1 MILSS
6 LRALR
11 AKHAPKPLAWVEI
24 DLGAIRYNFRQINAL
39 AHRQLEPQARHEVDI
54 LSVVKADSY
63 GHGMVEVA
71 RAIAQE
77 GGRFFAVSN
86 AQEAVTLRKSG
97 CKHRIILF
105 ETTLLGLIPHL
116 VKYDLTPAVCTRE
129 FAHALDAAARRAGK
143 VVPVHV
149 KIDTGM
155 GRLGVWHKEAA
166 AFIRDIAGLKNLKVE
181 GLFTHFPV
189 ADTDEDFTR
198 QQMHDFSDVVA
209 DLIEDGIA
217 FTYLHAANSMGL
229 GGYKNRFFNLVRPGV
244 SLYGLYPAENMR
256 PMITLKP
263 AMTVKATVLF
273 VKTIHRGS
281 GVSYGHTFK
290 ALQDIPA
297 AVISIGY
304 SDGYLRAFSN
314 KAYVLINGVPCPILG
329 RVTMDQTIV
338 DISLALCAGK
348 VKIGDEAVVLG
359 HQGKSVVS
367 ADELA
372 AWADTINYEIVCNL
386 GNRLPR
392 VFLK

>member
-1 MILSS
+1 MISS
-6 LRALR
+6 SRRRDTTWISFLLLKPMHTGMAWWMW
-11 AKHAPKPLAWVEI
+11 PKPLRKRVE
-24 DLGAIRYNFRQINAL
+24 G
-39 AHRQLEPQARHEVDI
+39 
-54 LSVVKADSY
+54 S
-63 GHGMVEVA
+63 
-71 RAIAQE
+71 
-77 GGRFFAVSN
+77 FAVSN
-86 AQEAVTLRKSG
+86 VQEAITLRKSG
-97 CKHRIILF
+97 CRHKIILF
-105 ETTLLGLIPHL
+105 ETTLCELVPYL
-116 VKYDLTPAVCTRE
+116 VKYNLTPAVCTRE
-129 FAHALDAAARRAGK
+129 FARALDVSARRARK
-143 VVPVHV
+143 VIPVHV

-155 GRLGVWHKEAA
+155 GRLGVWHKDAA
-166 AFIRDIAGLKNLKVE
+166 LFVRDIAGLKNLKIE

-189 ADTDEDFTR
+189 ADTDEAFTSR
-198 QQMHDFSDVVA
+198 QMKDFSNVVA

-229 GGYKNRFFNLVRPGV
+229 GAYKNRFFNLARPGV
-244 SLYGLYPAENMR
+244 ALYGLYPAELMR
-256 PMITLKP
+256 PVIALKP
-263 AMTVKATVLF
+263 VMTVKATVLF

-314 KAYVLINGVPCPILG
+314 KAYVLINGIPCPILG

-338 DISLALCAGK
+338 DISLASCAGR
-348 VKIGDEAVVLG
+348 VSIGDEVVVLG
-359 HQGKSVVS
+359 GQGKSVIS

-372 AWADTINYEIVCNL
+372 QWADTINYEIVCNL

>member
-1 MILSS
+1 MIFSAFRS
-6 LRALR
+6 ART
-11 AKHAPKPLAWVEI
+11 PKPLAWVEI
-24 DLGAIRYNFRQINAL
+24 DLKAVRYNFRQIKSL
-39 AHRQLEPQARHEVDI
+39 AHEQLEPQARHDVDI
-54 LSVVKADSY
+54 LSVVKADAY

-71 RAIAQE
+71 QAIARE

-105 ETTLLGLIPHL
+105 ETTMPDLVPFL
-116 VKYDLTPAVCTRE
+116 VKYNLTPAVCTRE
-129 FAHALDAAARRAGK
+129 FARALDAAARRARK

-155 GRLGVWHKEAA
+155 GRLGVWHKDAA
-166 AFIRDIAGLKNLKVE
+166 LFVRDISGLKNLKVE

-189 ADTDEDFTR
+189 ADSDEAFTR
-198 QQMHDFSDVVA
+198 QQMHDFSNVVA
-209 DLIEDGIA
+209 DLIEDGIS

-229 GGYKNRFFNLVRPGV
+229 SGYKNRFFNLVRPGV
-244 SLYGLYPAENMR
+244 SLYGLYPAQDMH
-256 PMITLKP
+256 PIIDLKP
-263 AMTVKATVLF
+263 VMSVKATVLF

-281 GVSYGHTFK
+281 GVSYGHTFR

-297 AVISIGY
+297 AVISMGY

-314 KAYVLINGVPCPILG
+314 KAYVLINGVPCPVLG

-338 DISLALCAGK
+338 DISLAVCAGR
-348 VKIGDEAVVLG
+348 VAIGDEAVVLG
-359 HQGKSVVS
+359 RQGQSVIS

-372 AWADTINYEIVCNL
+372 RWADTINYEIVCNL

-392 VFLK
+392 VYI

>member
-1 MILSS
+1 MIFSWFRS
-6 LRALR
+6 L
-11 AKHAPKPLAWVEI
+11 KPMAWVEI
-24 DLGAIRYNFRQINAL
+24 DLKAVRHNFRQIKAL
-39 AHRQLEPQARHEVDI
+39 AREQLEPQARRDVDI
-54 LSVVKADSY
+54 LSVVKADAY
-63 GHGMVEVA
+63 GHGMTAVA
-71 RAIAQE
+71 KAITRE
-77 GGRFFAVSN
+77 GGKFFAVSN
-86 AQEAVTLRKSG
+86 VQEAVTLRKSG
-97 CKHRIILF
+97 CRQRIILF
-105 ETTLLGLIPHL
+105 ETTIPDIVRYL
-116 VKYDLTPAVCTRE
+116 VKYDLTPAVCTRD
-129 FAHALDAAARRAGK
+129 FARAMDASARRAGK
-143 VVPVHV
+143 VIPVHV

-155 GRLGVWHKEAA
+155 GRLGVWHKAAA
-166 AFIRDIAGLKNLKVE
+166 AFIRDIAELKNLKVE

-189 ADTDEDFTR
+189 ADTDENFTR

-209 DLIEDGIA
+209 DLIKDGIA

-229 GGYKNRFFNLVRPGV
+229 EGYKNRFFNLVRPGV
-244 SLYGLYPAENMR
+244 SLYGLYPAEGMQ
-256 PMITLKP
+256 PIVDLKP
-263 AMTVKATVLF
+263 VMTVKATVLF

-281 GVSYGHTFK
+281 GVSYGHTFR

-338 DISLALCAGK
+338 DISLAVCAGK
-348 VKIGDEAVVLG
+348 VAIGDEVVVLG
-359 HQGKSVVS
+359 RQGKSVVS

-372 AWADTINYEIVCNL
+372 RWADTIHYEIVCNL

>member
-1 MILSS
+1 MLSLS
-6 LRALR
+6 RSSR
-11 AKHAPKPLAWVEI
+11 APKPLAWVEI
-24 DLGAIRYNFRQINAL
+24 DLEAVRYNFRQIKKL
-39 AHRQLEPQARHEVDI
+39 AHSQLEPHARQDVDI

-71 RAIAQE
+71 KAIAKE

-86 AQEAVTLRKSG
+86 AEEAVALRQSG

-105 ETTLLGLIPHL
+105 ETTMPDLVPFI

-129 FAHALDAAARRAGK
+129 FARELDAAARRARK
-143 VVPVHV
+143 VVAVHV

-155 GRLGVWHKEAA
+155 GRLGVWHKDAA

-189 ADTDEDFTR
+189 ADTDEAFTR
-198 QQMHDFSDVVA
+198 EQMHDFSNVVA
-209 DLIEDGIA
+209 DLIQDGIS
-217 FTYLHAANSMGL
+217 FTYLHAANSIGL
-229 GGYKNRFFNLVRPGV
+229 GGYKNKFFNLVRPGV
-244 SLYGLYPAENMR
+244 SLYGLYPAQEMH
-256 PMITLKP
+256 PIISLKP
-263 AMTVKATVLF
+263 VMTVKATVLF

-281 GVSYGHTFK
+281 GVSYGHTFR
-290 ALQDIPA
+290 ALRDIPA
-297 AVISIGY
+297 AVISMGY

-314 KAYVLINGVPCPILG
+314 KAYVLINGVPCPVLG

-338 DISLALCAGK
+338 DISLALCADK
-348 VKIGDEAVVLG
+348 VSIGDEAVVLG
-359 HQGKSVVS
+359 HQGKSSIS

-392 VFLK
+392 RYI

>member
-1 MILSS
+1 MIFPWS
-6 LRALR
+6 RAL
-11 AKHAPKPLAWVEI
+11 KPLAWVEV
-24 DLGAIRYNFRQINAL
+24 DLKAIRYNFRQIKIL
-39 AHRQLEPQARHEVDI
+39 AHHQLEPQARHEVDI
-54 LSVVKADSY
+54 LSVVKADAY

-71 RAIAQE
+71 KAIAKE
-77 GGRFFAVSN
+77 GGKFFAVSN
-86 AQEAVTLRKSG
+86 AHEAVTLRKSG
-97 CKHRIILF
+97 CKQRIILF
-105 ETTLLGLIPHL
+105 ETTVPELVSHL

-129 FAHALDAAARRAGK
+129 FARALDAAARRARK
-143 VVPVHV
+143 VIPVHV

-155 GRLGVWHKEAA
+155 GRLGVWHKAGA
-166 AFIRDIAGLKNLKVE
+166 AFVRDIAGLKNLKVE

-189 ADTDEDFTR
+189 ADTDEVFTR

-217 FTYLHAANSMGL
+217 FNYLHAANSMGL
-229 GGYKNRFFNLVRPGV
+229 EGYKNRFFNLVRPGI
-244 SLYGLYPAENMR
+244 SLYGLYPAQDMH
-256 PMITLKP
+256 PVIDLKP
-263 AMTVKATVLF
+263 VMSVKATVLF

-281 GVSYGHTFK
+281 GISYGHTFK
-290 ALQDIPA
+290 ALSDIPA

-314 KAYVLINGVPCPILG
+314 KAYVLINGVPCPVLG

-338 DISLALCAGK
+338 DISLAMCAGK
-348 VKIGDEAVVLG
+348 VSIGDEVMVLG

-372 AWADTINYEIVCNL
+372 RWADTINYEIVCNL

-392 VFLK
+392 IFLK

>member
-1 MILSS
+1 MIFSS

-11 AKHAPKPLAWVEI
+11 APKPLAWVEI
-24 DLGAIRYNFRQINAL
+24 DLGAIRHNFHQIQAL
-39 AHRQLEPQARHEVDI
+39 AHDQLEPQARHQVDI

-71 RAIAQE
+71 KAIAKE

-86 AQEAVTLRKSG
+86 AQEAVALRQSG

-105 ETTLLGLIPHL
+105 ETTMPDLVPHL
-116 VKYDLTPAVCTRE
+116 VKYNLTPAVCTRE
-129 FAHALDAAARRAGK
+129 FARDLDTCARRARK
-143 VVPVHV
+143 IVPVHV

-155 GRLGVWHKEAA
+155 GRLGVWHKDAA
-166 AFIRDIAGLKNLKVE
+166 HFIRDIAGLKHLKIE

-189 ADTDEDFTR
+189 ADTDEAFTR
-198 QQMHDFSDVVA
+198 EQMHDFSNVVA

-229 GGYKNRFFNLVRPGV
+229 GGYRNRFFNLVRPGV
-244 SLYGLYPAENMR
+244 SLYGLYPAEEMR
-256 PMITLKP
+256 PIISLKP

-314 KAYVLINGVPCPILG
+314 KAYVLINGVPCPVLG

-338 DISLALCAGK
+338 DISLALCADK

-359 HQGKSVVS
+359 RQGKSVIS

-372 AWADTINYEIVCNL
+372 QWAGTINYEIVCNL
-386 GNRLPR
+386 GNRLSR
-392 VFLK
+392 RYI

>member
-11 AKHAPKPLAWVEI
+11 AKRAPKPLAWVEV
-24 DLGAIRYNFRQINAL
+24 DLAAIRYNFRQIKAL
-39 AHRQLEPQARHEVDI
+39 ARHQLEPQARHEVDI

-63 GHGMVEVA
+63 GHGMVDVA
-71 RAIAQE
+71 KAIAQE
-77 GGRFFAVSN
+77 GGKFFAVSN
-86 AQEAVTLRKSG
+86 AQEAVLLRKSG

-105 ETTLLGLIPHL
+105 ETTMPELVPHL
-116 VKYDLTPAVCTRE
+116 VKYDLTPAVCTHE
-129 FAHALDAAARRAGK
+129 FARALDAAARRKRK
-143 VVPVHV
+143 VIPVHV

-155 GRLGVWHKEAA
+155 GRLGVWHKSAA
-166 AFIRDIAGLKNLKVE
+166 AFIRDIAAFKNLKIE

-189 ADTDEDFTR
+189 ADSDEGFTR
-198 QQMHDFSDVVA
+198 QQMHDFSNVVA
-209 DLIEDGIA
+209 DLIQDGIA

-229 GGYKNRFFNLVRPGV
+229 EGYKNRFFNLVRPGV
-244 SLYGLYPAENMR
+244 SLYGLYPADNMR
-256 PMITLKP
+256 TVIELKP
-263 AMTVKATVLF
+263 AMSVKATVLF

-297 AVISIGY
+297 AVISMGY

-314 KAYVLINGVPCPILG
+314 KAYVLINGVPCPVLG

-348 VKIGDEAVVLG
+348 VAIGDEAVVLG
-359 HQGKSVVS
+359 HQGKSVIS

-372 AWADTINYEIVCNL
+372 GWADTINYEIVCNL

-392 VFLK
+392 RFIK